1 MTVFDNFLSEDEE
14 NSLMKELDPYMK
26 KLRYEFDHW
35 DDVCLSFLVVIPKCV
50 NWNYRPFMDIG
61 KLRD

>member
-14 NSLMKELDPYMK
+14 NSLMNELDPYMK

-35 DDVCLSFLVVIPKCV
+35 DDVCLSFIVVRPISV
-50 NWNYRPFMDIG
+50 NWDYRLFMDIG